1 MRLLRLLPPET
12 AHAIALWALRTG
24 FFRVGVVIDAICTI
38 VWAAPAAWLLRR
50 LERLNSTK

>member
-50 LERLNSTK
+50 LERRGR